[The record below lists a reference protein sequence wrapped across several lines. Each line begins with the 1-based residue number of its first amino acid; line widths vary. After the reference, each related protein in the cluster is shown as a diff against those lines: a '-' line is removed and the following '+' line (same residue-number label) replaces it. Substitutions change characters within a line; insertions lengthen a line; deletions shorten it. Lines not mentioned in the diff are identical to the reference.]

1 MHCPSRGVNFF
12 LTSCGFSECDATS
25 GLLHASMM
33 HPSNRWVASANM
45 TVLILDGLVDRR
57 VGRFHHA
64 EIYEAYTVS
73 TTMGMV

>member
-1 MHCPSRGVNFF
+1 
-12 LTSCGFSECDATS
+12 
-25 GLLHASMM
+25 MM